1 MKWIGISGGC
11 RKINKKIENDV
22 RQIVAEIMQRGDGIV
37 SGGALNVDSISLDE
51 AIKHDPFCQRIKIF
65 LPTTLDKFIEYYHKH
80 AEIGDVTVN
89 QAEFLINQL
98 SELKK
103 INPAALI
110 ENLDIEFTEEN
121 KLKRYYD
128 LNSDIVA
135 AVDRLVAFR
144 VKTKNSEGLG
154 TADAIKKAKA
164 KGIPVDLHF
173 YDLSL

>member
-11 RKINKKIENDV
+11 RQISKKIENDV
-22 RQIVAEIMQRGDGIV
+22 RRIVAEIMQCGDGIV

-51 AIKHDPFCQRIKIF
+51 AMSRDPLCKRIKIF
-65 LPTTLDKFIEYYHKH
+65 LPTTLDKFIEYYRKQ
-80 AEIGDVTVN
+80 AELGDVAID
-89 QAEFLINQL
+89 QAEVLINQL

-135 AVDRLVAFR
+135 AVDGLVAFR
-144 VKTKNSEGLG
+144 IKTKDSEGLG